1 MTDIKEYESAI
12 RSCFGDSS
20 IQSLWYGGAE
30 GKVGDDPN
38 KMYIAITED
47 ENWSQNRFV
56 LRDWFFDYEKFKA
69 LPLEL
74 DCASYGVYVI
84 WVKDDLLCM
93 KCNTEHEGNW
103 CPEAEEEQEWCEEH
117 EQVMWKNGL
126 KCSGCLE
133 GEEEEG
139 QESE

>member
-1 MTDIKEYESAI
+1 MSDIKEHESAI

-47 ENWSQNRFV
+47 ENWWQNKCV
-56 LRDWFFDYEKFKA
+56 LRDWFFDYKKFET

-84 WVKDDLLCM
+84 WIRTKM
-93 KCNTEHEGNW
+93 
-103 CPEAEEEQEWCEEH
+103 PPQEQLDALTH
-117 EQVMWKNGL
+117 PNPV
-126 KCSGCLE
+126 S
-133 GEEEEG
+133 
-139 QESE
+139 